1 MNNPFLVPAI
11 VIAVFSALLLIY
23 SSTFIVSPARQ
34 ALVIRFGNP
43 VREVKAPG
51 LYFKLPMA
59 EEVRFFDKRNL
70 ELRGVSGE
78 VTLADQKRVNVEAFA
93 RYRITNPLQFFRTL
107 RDPESARTQL
117 QAQLSSQLRN
127 GIGSVNFQ
135 ALLTEAR
142 GKLMANIRQAL
153 IDESKNLGIEIVDVR
168 IRSADLPPT
177 NQEAVFLQMQ
187 TRRQQQAAETRA
199 KGNEDAQT
207 RRAKA
212 DREVVVIRAEATRK
226 SEILRG
232 EGDAE
237 RNKILGEAY
246 GKDATFFA
254 FYRSLKAYEASLGG
268 DNTTMLLSPDSPFFK
283 YFRQNPGQVT
293 P

>member
-246 GKDATFFA
+246 GKDANFFA
-254 FYRSLKAYEASLGG
+254 YYRSLKAYEASLGG